1 MAGFRKALKSQG
13 ILHLVTLIIHS
24 EFGRT
29 LSPNG
34 GGGSGKCSYVS
45 FSISL
50 FFPRLIKN
58 AGTNFLLLVF
68 SSQDHGWGGNY
79 FLTGGNVNGEFT
91 NVHR

>member
-1 MAGFRKALKSQG
+1 MF
-13 ILHLVTLIIHS
+13 IL
-24 EFGRT
+24 
-29 LSPNG
+29 
-34 GGGSGKCSYVS
+34 S